1 MAAHVPG
8 SHARFHIVAEGERGR
23 PSAYCPMQLKHDN
36 KVSVG
41 RQLHRREANSWSL
54 TLGVGTV
61 ALSIIAAVFVTA
73 VWVL

>member
-1 MAAHVPG
+1 
-8 SHARFHIVAEGERGR
+8 
-23 PSAYCPMQLKHDN
+23 MQSQPDN

-41 RQLHRREANSWSL
+41 RKLHRREANSWSL

-61 ALSIIAAVFVTA
+61 ALAIIAAVFATA